1 MLTISK
7 KLISAFKLVF
17 LGGEMFEYGRAT
29 KCCGMIVI
37 LFMAITLVPWA
48 NGERILSQNHE
59 KILPMDSGRVDME
72 LKGPLQP
79 LCLILIGLFALLLMA
94 GYVVLL
100 PLMILFTIPLLA
112 YGVIYAIG
120 VLAYF
125 FLILAPIMLI
135 LQTLNSIFPDSS
147 IIDII
152 LNITSQIIMLPV
164 MLAGAFL
171 LLLSLPMVGLALL
184 LAEWTVISFK
194 IAFNIWYAIWFG
206 SPLSKLSQK
215 RWQFL
220 SALPFSPSP
229 STTIFI

>member
-1 MLTISK
+1 
-7 KLISAFKLVF
+7 
-17 LGGEMFEYGRAT
+17 MFEYGGAT

-59 KILPMDSGRVDME
+59 KILPMDSGREDME
-72 LKGPLQP
+72 LKGPSQL

-112 YGVIYAIG
+112 YGVIYTIG

-125 FLILAPIMLI
+125 FLILTPIMLI
-135 LQTLNSIFPDSS
+135 LQTLDSIFPDSS

-164 MLAGAFL
+164 MLAGAL
-171 LLLSLPMVGLALL
+171 LFLLSLPIIGLAIL

-206 SPLSKLSQK
+206 GLSSKPSQK

-220 SALPFSPSP
+220 SSLPFSSFPSI
-229 STTIFI
+229 TIFI

>member
-1 MLTISK
+1 
-7 KLISAFKLVF
+7 
-17 LGGEMFEYGRAT
+17 
-29 KCCGMIVI
+29 
-37 LFMAITLVPWA
+37 MAITLVPWA

-59 KILPMDSGRVDME
+59 KTLPLNPGREDME
-72 LKGPLQP
+72 LKGPPQP
-79 LCLILIGLFALLLMA
+79 LCLILIGLFALLLMV

-112 YGVIYAIG
+112 YGVIYTIG

-135 LQTLNSIFPDSS
+135 LQTLDSIFPDSS

-164 MLAGAFL
+164 MLAGAL
-171 LLLSLPMVGLALL
+171 LFLLSLPIIGLAIL

-206 SPLSKLSQK
+206 SLSSKPSQK

-220 SALPFSPSP
+220 SSLPFSSFPSI
-229 STTIFI
+229 TIFI